1 MSRVFGGPV
10 HIEFTRSTP
19 IAFTVKGD
27 KGDNVNTPLNDHTL
41 NDDTTIVLLDPT
53 SRDGEAGLELLGD
66 GDRNV
71 TLVVLLT
78 GRASNALREY
88 AIGEGIHLST
98 AAWTYLDRVTPRL
111 ERSARRIEHV
121 VAIGPD
127 TANELATVAAHR
139 DTDRIVLPASTTR
152 LEPTIVDR
160 LGDLSPVPVV
170 VAELATRR

>member
-1 MSRVFGGPV
+1 M
-10 HIEFTRSTP
+10 
-19 IAFTVKGD
+19 
-27 KGDNVNTPLNDHTL
+27 NTPLNDHNL
-41 NDDTTIVLLDPT
+41 NDQTTIVLLDPT
-53 SRDGEAGLELLGD
+53 SSDGEAGLELLGD
-66 GDRNV
+66 DDRNL

-111 ERSARRIEHV
+111 ERSTRRIEHV

-139 DTDRIVLPASTTR
+139 DTARIVLPASTTR

-160 LGDLSPVPVV
+160 LGDLSAVPVA
-170 VAELATRR
+170 VAELAAHNGTRR